1 MIRDL
6 FKRLKL
12 DAVQTVLVD
21 EGRRVRQ
28 EVLTR
33 LRDTLRGE
41 VDRIDT
47 RIALLSEGGP
57 KRGPKRGR
65 RKSAG
70 SGRKRKGGT
79 LKDAIVKTLQKAKGA
94 LHVNDIADRIK
105 QVGYKTIAEPR
116 NLIVQAYRALADR
129 SLFKKLGRGNYS
141 LKG

>member
-47 RIALLSEGGP
+47 RIAQISGG
-57 KRGPKRGR
+57 GPKRGR

-116 NLIVQAYRALADR
+116 NLIVQAYRALADK